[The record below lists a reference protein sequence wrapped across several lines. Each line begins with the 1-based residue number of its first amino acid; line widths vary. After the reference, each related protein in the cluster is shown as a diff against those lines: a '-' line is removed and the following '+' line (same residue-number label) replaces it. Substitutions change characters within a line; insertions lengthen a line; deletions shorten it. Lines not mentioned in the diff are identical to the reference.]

1 MISAVILAAGESKR
15 MGKQNKLLLPVAG
28 EALLVKLIKS
38 VCDSDVGQV
47 IVVIGHE
54 AEKIRR
60 KLNNFPLSF
69 VYNPNF
75 SEGMTTSI
83 KSGVKE
89 VSPDCDGY
97 MICLADMPFI
107 NTSEINKLIHA
118 YAQNRIKEKRLI
130 VIPVYQ
136 GHRGNPVLFSTEF
149 REDILEHKMEY
160 GCKGVIMKNF
170 ESVKEIEMDDDNMLL
185 DVDTLEDYQR
195 ATEAFVTELRNQN
208 IPQ

>member
-1 MISAVILAAGESKR
+1 MISAVILAAGESRR
-15 MGKQNKLLLPVAG
+15 MGKQNKLLLPVGG
-28 EALLVKLIKS
+28 EALLVKLVKS
-38 VCDSDVGQV
+38 VSDSDVGQV

-54 AEKIRR
+54 AEKIRH
-60 KLNNFPLSF
+60 KLNNLPLSF

-118 YAQNRIKEKRLI
+118 YSQNRIKEKRLI

-170 ESVKEIEMDDDNMLL
+170 ESVKEIEMDDDSMLL

-195 ATEAFVTELRNQN
+195 ATEAFVT
-208 IPQ
+208 

>member
-83 KSGVKE
+83 KSGLKE

-107 NTSEINKLIHA
+107 NTPEINKLIHA
-118 YAQNRIKEKRLI
+118 YIQNRIKEKKLI
-130 VIPVYQ
+130 VVPVFQ
-136 GHRGNPVLFSTEF
+136 GHRGNPVLFSSEF
-149 REDILEHKMEY
+149 RNDILEHKKES
-160 GCKGVIMKNF
+160 GCKEVIMNNS
-170 ESVKEIEMDDDNMLL
+170 ESVKEVEMDDDNMLI
-185 DVDTLEDYQR
+185 DVDTLEDYQN
-195 ATEAFVTELRNQN
+195 ASEAFVTECRH
-208 IPQ
+208 

>member
-1 MISAVILAAGESKR
+1 MISAVILAAGESRR
-15 MGKQNKLLLPVAG
+15 MGKQNKLLLPVDG
-28 EALLVKLIKS
+28 EALLVKLVKS
-38 VCDSDVGQV
+38 ICDSDVGQV
-47 IVVIGHE
+47 LVVIGHE

-60 KLNNFPLSF
+60 ELKNFPLSF
-69 VYNPNF
+69 VINPNF

-83 KSGVKE
+83 KYGVME
-89 VSPDCDGY
+89 VSPDCDGLL
-97 MICLADMPFI
+97 ICLADMPFI

-118 YAQNRIKEKRLI
+118 YTQNRINEKRLI

-170 ESVKEIEMDDDNMLL
+170 ESVKEIEMDDDSMLL

-195 ATEAFVTELRNQN
+195 ATEAFVT
-208 IPQ
+208 

>member
-160 GCKGVIMKNF
+160 GCKGVIMNNF
-170 ESVKEIEMDDDNMLL
+170 ESVKEIEMDDDSMLL

-195 ATEAFVTELRNQN
+195 ATEAFVTE
-208 IPQ
+208 

>member
-1 MISAVILAAGESKR
+1 MISALILAAGESRR

-118 YAQNRIKEKRLI
+118 YAQNRINEKRLI

-149 REDILEHKMEY
+149 REDILEHKIEY
-160 GCKGVIMKNF
+160 GCKGVIMNNF
-170 ESVKEIEMDDDNMLL
+170 ESVKEIEMDDENMLL
-185 DVDTLEDYQR
+185 DVDTMEDYQSVSDLFM
-195 ATEAFVTELRNQN
+195 TK
-208 IPQ
+208 